1 VFLKVAWVLYVCGVL
16 RVNWK
21 HYCNQFREGI
31 IGVVRVIIEAVKLH
45 LVNNS
50 YYMGHISN

>member
-1 VFLKVAWVLYVCGVL
+1 L
-16 RVNWK
+16 
-21 HYCNQFREGI
+21 
-31 IGVVRVIIEAVKLH
+31 GVVRVIIEAVKLH